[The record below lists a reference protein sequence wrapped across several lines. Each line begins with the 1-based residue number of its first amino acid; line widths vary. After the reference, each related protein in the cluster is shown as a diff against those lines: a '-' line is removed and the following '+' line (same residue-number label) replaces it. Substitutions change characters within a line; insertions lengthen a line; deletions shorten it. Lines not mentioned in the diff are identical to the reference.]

1 MNLERR
7 DVKVKTHHQ
16 GLLYG
21 CLSSCLLA
29 LSLSGLPVMAQA
41 QPTTN
46 KPAAAAQPDEEA
58 GRWLM
63 TQMALLES
71 LRQLPEQLDL
81 GLQQAQAQGMPPE
94 LAKLVLRSGR
104 EVYDIKQLEP
114 QALALLLKSLGPEHL
129 QAWTTFY
136 KTPLGQ
142 KVALADIAGNSA
154 QTMALVFENAPKI
167 MAELA
172 ADSARMALIQSV
184 VDASQFLDRAVSM
197 SMTQALAM
205 EWAMVSAMPEQPG
218 KPTFRELQDHVEG
231 QRFVVRSQMAQL
243 VLAHAAH
250 VRKDLST
257 AELQQMLAQAISP
270 SGQAL
275 FRDFGQ
281 AFEQWMKHYAQ
292 KLGQSINQA
301 MKEQGA

>member
-1 MNLERR
+1 
-7 DVKVKTHHQ
+7 
-16 GLLYG
+16 
-21 CLSSCLLA
+21 
-29 LSLSGLPVMAQA
+29 MAQA

-94 LAKLVLRSGR
+94 LAKLVLRSGL

-142 KVALADIAGNSA
+142 KVGKVDMTRGYMKDDIGYLIVLLIRVMGLPTVGHL
-154 QTMALVFENAPKI
+154 QTWMVHFIDTIRTAKMPIDWATI
-167 MAELA
+167 
-172 ADSARMALIQSV
+172 
-184 VDASQFLDRAVSM
+184 VSDNWM
-197 SMTQALAM
+197 S
-205 EWAMVSAMPEQPG
+205 S
-218 KPTFRELQDHVEG
+218 
-231 QRFVVRSQMAQL
+231 
-243 VLAHAAH
+243 
-250 VRKDLST
+250 
-257 AELQQMLAQAISP
+257 
-270 SGQAL
+270 
-275 FRDFGQ
+275 
-281 AFEQWMKHYAQ
+281 
-292 KLGQSINQA
+292 
-301 MKEQGA
+301 